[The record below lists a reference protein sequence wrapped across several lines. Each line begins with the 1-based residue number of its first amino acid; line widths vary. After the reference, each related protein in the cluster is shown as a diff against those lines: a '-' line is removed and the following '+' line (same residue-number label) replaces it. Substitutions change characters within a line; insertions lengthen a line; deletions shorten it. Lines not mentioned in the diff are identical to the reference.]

1 MRRGE
6 SKAKGLKRG
15 GRIRSAPTKAKTRI
29 GPKNASSAELA
40 EKLAAKIR
48 ELDEALER
56 ETATSEVLK
65 VISSSPGDLQPV
77 FQLILENA
85 TRLCEA
91 KFGVFFDFNEQGA
104 LSVASLNLPA
114 AFDEYLRKRERRK
127 PRPGSDLDQLMNSKQ
142 IVHTADMRVSRGSTN

>member
-1 MRRGE
+1 
-6 SKAKGLKRG
+6 
-15 GRIRSAPTKAKTRI
+15 
-29 GPKNASSAELA
+29 LA